1 MYNVGCIT
9 PVTDDVK
16 ITPCSDGQHLSEI
29 KIVTFFWHICPPNI
43 IRNRVSLGHQL
54 VLVSPIGVR
63 VIRCEST
70 QVIIRNIRPTP
81 EVIKRQPPIPV
92 MHVHPTNHPAK
103 PTMHPVHGTFHVFF
117 VLPEII
123 ISYQRL
129 RLFRQKIIKT
139 GNRQQNHQKKI
150 YRFFHIITS

>member
-1 MYNVGCIT
+1 MCIRDRGCIT

-123 ISYQRL
+123 ISYQPVSYTHLDVYKRQ
-129 RLFRQKIIKT
+129 LFPSCHRENLNSAI
-139 GNRQQNHQKKI
+139 R
-150 YRFFHIITS
+150 